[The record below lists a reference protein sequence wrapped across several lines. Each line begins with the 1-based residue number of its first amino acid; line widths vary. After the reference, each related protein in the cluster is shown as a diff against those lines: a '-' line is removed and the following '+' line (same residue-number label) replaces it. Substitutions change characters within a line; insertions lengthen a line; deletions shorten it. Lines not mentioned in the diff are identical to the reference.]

1 MNNTPIQIGDYLIYP
16 ALILLL
22 IFIIVIV
29 TLFFIGFMAV
39 SKSSAKKSKRNI
51 YTITSWQRNNL
62 EDSLDYANDCRE
74 LDSDVDQ
81 TYSDYEEFIPEFIQY
96 IKSHKYWNI
105 DELKAINSSLP
116 IKISYLLMQD
126 VIASCFNEELE
137 DVDRAILLLHTIDM
151 INGGAEMDGKKY
163 LWMDNEIEE
172 TMGTGMTPE
181 ESRMKTIFFWALDGI
196 AEYFDEDGN
205 ITDDSAPSY
214 IEKYTENDYEKAYG
228 NLASKIKITDIDA
241 DTKEMIAAG
250 LIDSLSDYMLCNQ
263 GEIDR
268 ITLCSIRSLACLLD
282 GNDYSEILNSL
293 KK

>member
-22 IFIIVIV
+22 IFIIVII

-39 SKSSAKKSKRNI
+39 SKSSAKKSQRNI
-51 YTITSWQRNNL
+51 YTITSWQRDNL

-74 LDSDVDQ
+74 MDSDVDQ

-96 IKSHKYWNI
+96 IKTHKYWNI
-105 DELKAINSSLP
+105 DELKAINPSLP

-205 ITDDSAPSY
+205 ITDDSAPNY
-214 IEKYTENDYEKAYG
+214 IEKYTENDYDKAYG

-241 DTKEMIAAG
+241 DTKGMIAAG